1 MEADET
7 REPFNTKA
15 YAAAALA
22 QGKALDTVQS
32 ELSKRLQQTQ
42 RTLFSL
48 INQRYEDFLG
58 LSTSLTGID
67 TTIDELRAPLTN
79 VKREIRAVSEELQ
92 TKLEYMDSRLAY
104 RAQLRE
110 KKQVLRLF
118 LDLGQLLNR
127 VGLVLA
133 EAEATKDP
141 AEHVTCLERAAVDVS
156 QIRYFA
162 RKGSEYPYVVAA
174 QQRIQQ
180 IEESLLTALEHSLQ
194 PALERFLDQCT
205 AQNDGSD
212 PLASQTAG
220 SDETAHLIAQTLRAY
235 STVEETERAE
245 DIMRIALVRP
255 IVSHVFGALPGR
267 GMGLEPEKFAS
278 MLRSV
283 LQFAKS
289 TCVPLVRSIESHLA
303 AGSNGSTG
311 YKLAVRVVWREISTC
326 IMESLPL
333 VFVPGMPER
342 FHKNY
347 REACVFVSEFSQ
359 MFSLSNDGAECD
371 SLMLDP
377 VYMEFSRKWQLS
389 AYFSIQKK
397 HVIAVLEDFERGK
410 LPNAAHVSESNGTR
424 SSTPVPKTQ
433 VDEKDVLQ
441 IKYDAGLLTEHAA
454 RAVWAVKQCWAPSV
468 YLESLAAKFWQLTM
482 QILLWYQQTAGQCI
496 QQLIQSN
503 TSKDSVQALE
513 SPELDEL
520 LHHMHDM
527 FAIQEVAA
535 EQTRAIC
542 RVVPGTDT
550 GAHGISACLESAVG
564 QALAPLDDTSN
575 QAADHISS
583 TIVAPSTSTLVSH
596 LRRTT
601 SQFRHTNRPPPST
614 PSPYIPKLFTY
625 LESTESKITH
635 DQTSERIK
643 HMLRTRVIVRVT
655 QEFAR
660 VCADALA
667 TISKTEASLL
677 RLRKSR
683 AHVAR
688 VDVGD
693 VVVPIGVDLRGRVP
707 DADND
712 KIRRQ
717 IWLDVDRVARI
728 VRDYGVETD
737 PEFARFV
744 DLIQLLGI

>member
-7 REPFNTKA
+7 RQPFNTEA

-22 QGKALDTVQS
+22 QGKTLDTVQS

-67 TTIDELRAPLTN
+67 TTIDELRAPLTT
-79 VKREIRAVSEELQ
+79 VKHEIHEVSNELQ

-118 LDLGQLLNR
+118 LDLEQLLNR
-127 VGLVLA
+127 VGVVLK
-133 EAEATKDP
+133 EAEAAKDL
-141 AEHVTCLERAAVDVS
+141 EHVTCLERAAVDVS

-174 QQRIQQ
+174 QQRIQH
-180 IEESLLTALEHSLQ
+180 IEESLLTALEQSLR
-194 PALERFLDQCT
+194 PALEKFLEQCT
-205 AQNDGSD
+205 TQNDMD
-212 PLASQTAG
+212 PQARQTAG
-220 SDETAHLIAQTLRAY
+220 TEETVHLIAQTLRAY

-245 DIMRIALVRP
+245 DIMRTALVRP
-255 IVSHVFGALPGR
+255 TVSHVLGTQSGR

-289 TCVPLVRSIESHLA
+289 TCVPLVKSIESHL

-311 YKLAVRVVWREISTC
+311 DKLAVRVVWRELSSC
-326 IMESLPL
+326 IMEHLPL

-347 REACVFVSEFSQ
+347 REACVFVSEFSH
-359 MFSLSNDGAECD
+359 MFSLGND
-371 SLMLDP
+371 SLMVDP
-377 VYMEFSRKWQLS
+377 VYVEFSRKWQLS

-410 LPNAAHVSESNGTR
+410 PLDAARGSESNGTR
-424 SSTPVPKTQ
+424 PSTPAPKLQ
-433 VDEKDVLQ
+433 VEQDVLQ
-441 IKYDAGLLTEHAA
+441 IKHREGLLTEHAA
-454 RAVWAVKQCWAPSV
+454 RAVWAIQQCWTSNV
-468 YLESLAAKFWQLTM
+468 YLEALAAKFWQLTM
-482 QILLWYQQTAGQCI
+482 QILLWYQQTASQCV

-503 TSKDSVQALE
+503 ASKSSVQALE
-513 SPELDEL
+513 SHELDEL

-527 FAIQEVAA
+527 FAMREVAM

-542 RVVPGTDT
+542 RVVPGTDNGT
-550 GAHGISACLESAVG
+550 CGISAGLESAVG

-575 QAADHISS
+575 KAADHISS
-583 TIVAPSTSTLVSH
+583 TITAPSTTTLASH

-614 PSPYIPKLFTY
+614 PSPYISSLFAY

-635 DQTSERIK
+635 DQATSERIK
-643 HMLRTRVIVRVT
+643 HMLRSRVATRVS

-683 AHVAR
+683 GSNVR

-693 VVVPIGVDLRGRVP
+693 VVVPSGADLRGKVP
-707 DADND
+707 EADND

-717 IWLDVDRVARI
+717 IWLDVDQVARI
-728 VRDYGVETD
+728 VRGYGVETD

-744 DLIQLLGI
+744 DLIQPFGI

>member
-7 REPFNTKA
+7 RQPFNTEA

-22 QGKALDTVQS
+22 QGKTLDTVQS

-67 TTIDELRAPLTN
+67 TTIDELRAPLTT
-79 VKREIRAVSEELQ
+79 VKHEIHEVSNELQ

-118 LDLGQLLNR
+118 LDLEQLLNR
-127 VGLVLA
+127 VGVVLK
-133 EAEATKDP
+133 EAEAAKDL
-141 AEHVTCLERAAVDVS
+141 EHVTCLERAAVDVS

-174 QQRIQQ
+174 QQRIQH
-180 IEESLLTALEHSLQ
+180 IEESLLTALEQSLR
-194 PALERFLDQCT
+194 PALEKFLEQCAT
-205 AQNDGSD
+205 QNDMD
-212 PLASQTAG
+212 PQARQTAG
-220 SDETAHLIAQTLRAY
+220 TEETAHLIAQTLRAY

-245 DIMRIALVRP
+245 DIMRTALVRP
-255 IVSHVFGALPGR
+255 TVSHVLGTQPGR

-289 TCVPLVRSIESHLA
+289 TCVPLVKSIESHL

-311 YKLAVRVVWREISTC
+311 DKLAVRVVWRELSSC
-326 IMESLPL
+326 IMEHLPL

-347 REACVFVSEFSQ
+347 REACVFVSEFSH
-359 MFSLSNDGAECD
+359 MFSLSND
-371 SLMLDP
+371 SLMVDP
-377 VYMEFSRKWQLS
+377 VYVEFSRKWQLS

-410 LPNAAHVSESNGTR
+410 PLDAARGSESNGTR
-424 SSTPVPKTQ
+424 PSTPAPKPQ
-433 VDEKDVLQ
+433 VEQDVLQ
-441 IKYDAGLLTEHAA
+441 IKHREGLLTEHAA
-454 RAVWAVKQCWAPSV
+454 RAVWAIQQCWTSNV
-468 YLESLAAKFWQLTM
+468 YLEALAAKFWQLSI
-482 QILLWYQQTAGQCI
+482 QILLWYQQAASQCV

-503 TSKDSVQALE
+503 ASKSSAQALE
-513 SPELDEL
+513 SHELDEL

-527 FAIQEVAA
+527 FAMREVAM

-542 RVVPGTDT
+542 RVVPGTDN
-550 GAHGISACLESAVG
+550 GSCGISAGLESAVG

-575 QAADHISS
+575 KAADHISS
-583 TIVAPSTSTLVSH
+583 TITAPSTTTLASH

-614 PSPYIPKLFTY
+614 PSPYISSLFAY

-635 DQTSERIK
+635 DQATSERIK
-643 HMLRTRVIVRVT
+643 HMLRSRVATRVS

-677 RLRKSR
+677 RLRESR
-683 AHVAR
+683 GSNVR

-693 VVVPIGVDLRGRVP
+693 VVVPSGVDLRGKVP
-707 DADND
+707 EADND

-717 IWLDVDRVARI
+717 IWLDVDQVARI
-728 VRDYGVETD
+728 VRGYGVETD

-744 DLIQLLGI
+744 DLIQPFGI

>member
-7 REPFNTKA
+7 RQPFNTEA

-22 QGKALDTVQS
+22 QGKTLDTVQS

-67 TTIDELRAPLTN
+67 TTIDELRAPLTT
-79 VKREIRAVSEELQ
+79 VKHEIHEVSNELQ

-118 LDLGQLLNR
+118 LDLEQLLNR
-127 VGLVLA
+127 VGVVLK
-133 EAEATKDP
+133 EAEAAKDL
-141 AEHVTCLERAAVDVS
+141 EHVTCLERAAVDVS

-174 QQRIQQ
+174 QQRIQH
-180 IEESLLTALEHSLQ
+180 IEESLLTALEQSLR
-194 PALERFLDQCT
+194 PALEKFLEQCT
-205 AQNDGSD
+205 TQNDMD
-212 PLASQTAG
+212 PQARQTAG
-220 SDETAHLIAQTLRAY
+220 TEETVHLIAQTLRAY

-245 DIMRIALVRP
+245 DIMRTALVRP
-255 IVSHVFGALPGR
+255 TVSHVLGTQPGR

-289 TCVPLVRSIESHLA
+289 TCVPLVKSIESHL

-311 YKLAVRVVWREISTC
+311 DKLAVRVVWRELSSC
-326 IMESLPL
+326 IMEHLPL

-347 REACVFVSEFSQ
+347 REACVFVSEFSH
-359 MFSLSNDGAECD
+359 MFLLSND
-371 SLMLDP
+371 SLMVDP
-377 VYMEFSRKWQLS
+377 VYVEFSRKWQLS

-410 LPNAAHVSESNGTR
+410 PLNAARGSESNGTR
-424 SSTPVPKTQ
+424 PSTPAPKLQ
-433 VDEKDVLQ
+433 VEQDVLQ
-441 IKYDAGLLTEHAA
+441 IKHREGLLTEHAA
-454 RAVWAVKQCWAPSV
+454 RAVWAIQQCWASNV
-468 YLESLAAKFWQLTM
+468 YLEALAAKFWQLTM
-482 QILLWYQQTAGQCI
+482 QILLWYQQTASQCV

-503 TSKDSVQALE
+503 ASKSSVQALE
-513 SPELDEL
+513 SHELDEL

-527 FAIQEVAA
+527 FAMREVAM

-542 RVVPGTDT
+542 RVVPGTDN
-550 GAHGISACLESAVG
+550 GSCGISAGLESAVG

-575 QAADHISS
+575 KAADHISS
-583 TIVAPSTSTLVSH
+583 TITAPSTTTLASH

-614 PSPYIPKLFTY
+614 PSPYISSLFAY

-635 DQTSERIK
+635 DQATSERIK
-643 HMLRTRVIVRVT
+643 HMLRSRVATRVS

-683 AHVAR
+683 GSNVR

-693 VVVPIGVDLRGRVP
+693 VVVPSGADLRGKVP
-707 DADND
+707 EADND

-717 IWLDVDRVARI
+717 IWLDVDQVARI
-728 VRDYGVETD
+728 VRGYGVETD

-744 DLIQLLGI
+744 DLIQPFGI

>member
-7 REPFNTKA
+7 REPFNTDA

-22 QGKALDTVQS
+22 QGKTLDTVQS

-67 TTIDELRAPLTN
+67 TTIDELRAPLTT
-79 VKREIRAVSEELQ
+79 VKHEIHEVSNELQ
-92 TKLEYMDSRLAY
+92 FKLEYMDTRLSY

-118 LDLGQLLNR
+118 LDLDQLLNR
-127 VGLVLA
+127 VGVVLK
-133 EAEATKDP
+133 EAEAAKDL
-141 AEHVTCLERAAVDVS
+141 EHVTCLERAAVDVS

-174 QQRIQQ
+174 QQRIQH
-180 IEESLLTALEHSLQ
+180 IEESLLTALEQSLR
-194 PALERFLDQCT
+194 PALEKFLEQCT
-205 AQNDGSD
+205 AQNDSD
-212 PLASQTAG
+212 PHVRQAAG
-220 SDETAHLIAQTLRAY
+220 TDDSAHLIAQTLRAY
-235 STVEETERAE
+235 STVEEAERAE
-245 DIMRIALVRP
+245 NIMRTALVRP
-255 IVSHVFGALPGR
+255 TVSHVFGTQPGR

-289 TCVPLVRSIESHLA
+289 TCVPLVKSIESHLA
-303 AGSNGSTG
+303 GSNNTG
-311 YKLAVRVVWREISTC
+311 YSLAVRVVWREISSC
-326 IMESLPL
+326 IMEHLPL

-347 REACVFVSEFSQ
+347 REACMFVSEFGH
-359 MFSLSNDGAECD
+359 MFSLSNDSD

-377 VYMEFSRKWQLS
+377 VYVEFSRKWQLS

-397 HVIAVLEDFERGK
+397 HVVGVLEDFERGK
-410 LPNAAHVSESNGTR
+410 TSAARGSESNGMR
-424 SSTPVPKTQ
+424 PSTHVPKPQ
-433 VDEKDVLQ
+433 IEQDVLQ
-441 IKYDAGLLTEHAA
+441 IKHSKGLLTEHAA
-454 RAVWAVKQCWAPSV
+454 RAVWAIQQCWAPDV
-468 YLESLAAKFWQLTM
+468 YLEQLAAKFWQLTM
-482 QILLWYQQTAGQCI
+482 QILLWYQQTADRCV

-503 TSKDSVQALE
+503 ASKSSVQALE
-513 SPELDEL
+513 SRELDEL

-527 FAIQEVAA
+527 FAMREVAM

-542 RVVPGTDT
+542 RVVPGTDN
-550 GAHGISACLESAVG
+550 GAHSILLGLESAVG
-564 QALAPLDDTSN
+564 QALAPLDGTAN
-575 QAADHISS
+575 EAADHMSR
-583 TIVAPSTSTLVSH
+583 TVTAPSTSTLASH

-601 SQFRHTNRPPPST
+601 SQYRHTNRPPPST
-614 PSPYIPKLFTY
+614 PSPYIPSLFAY
-625 LESTESKITH
+625 LESTESKINP
-635 DQTSERIK
+635 DQKRIK
-643 HMLRTRVIVRVT
+643 HMLRSRVAVQISR
-655 QEFAR
+655 EFAR

-683 AHVAR
+683 GSDVR

-693 VVVPIGVDLRGRVP
+693 VVVPQGVDLRGKVP
-707 DADND
+707 EADND

-717 IWLDVDRVARI
+717 IWLDVDQVARI

-744 DLIQLLGI
+744 EAVRPLGI